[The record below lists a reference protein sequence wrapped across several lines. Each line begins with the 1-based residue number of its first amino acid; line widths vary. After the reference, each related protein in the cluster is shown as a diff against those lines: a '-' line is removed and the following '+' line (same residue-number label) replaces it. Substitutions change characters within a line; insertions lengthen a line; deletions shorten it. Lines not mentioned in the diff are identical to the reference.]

1 MRTILRNL
9 RYGGRMLRNS
19 PGFTAVV
26 TLTLALGIGANTA
39 IFSAVYSAL
48 LRPLPYRDA
57 ERLFTLG
64 EGRRQFADS
73 TQASYPD
80 FLDWTRTAKSFESIA
95 GFSGDAFTFV
105 TGGEPENTFA
115 AQVTPNFFSTLGVKP
130 FLGRSFFP
138 GELQRDGPHVAI
150 LSHAFWRSQFGGDP
164 NIVGR
169 VIRLD
174 NHAVTI
180 VGVLPEEF
188 EFAPARSAPIW
199 VPLHPGIDL
208 ATRRS
213 LRWLNV
219 VARLAPGVTEHQ
231 ARAEMT
237 GITAQLARAYPKED
251 GAIVVGITSLREVI
265 VGKIRLLL
273 LVLLA
278 AVGFVL
284 LITCANVANLLMTRA
299 IGRRKEFAVRAAL
312 GATRGDLL
320 GQLLAESMLLSAV
333 GAAVGLLAA
342 HWGIDALIA
351 AIPTGQLQSM
361 PFLQNAGI
369 NPTVLGF
376 LCGVALLTAFL
387 FGLAPAFT
395 ASQSALNERLK
406 EETRGGTSG
415 TQGRLRNALVVA
427 EIAISL
433 VLLAG
438 AGLMLQSL
446 RVLLRQNPGFDIT
459 HVLTFSVNLPGSS
472 YPSAKEY
479 PFDSPSALRFE
490 RKFRDRLQS
499 LPGVVN
505 AASATGIP
513 ANGGSGTIRFVV
525 EGRPSVTGQEDE
537 CDILS
542 IDANYFSTLK
552 IELAS
557 GRFFG
562 PHDSPDSPPVVVV
575 NRAFVKAYLSDG
587 DPIGKR
593 IRYTFNAREPFRQI
607 VGVVGDTAQDDLAAP
622 PPPVIYDLNDQDS
635 STYLTFLVRT
645 GGDPLAFVNAAR
657 AALREM
663 DPQLPMIGPIT
674 LEQVAGASASVFLRR
689 YPSYLIGTFAG
700 LALILAMVGLYGM
713 IAHTVLQRTREFGI
727 RLTLGAQRRDILRLV
742 LRQAL
747 GTSLAGASIGVVTGL
762 WVTRL
767 MTNLLY
773 GVKPG
778 AWAPFAAAAILIVLV
793 ALTASLIPA
802 GRAIKVD
809 PMRALRNE

>member
-9 RYGGRMLRNS
+9 RYGSRMLRKS
-19 PGFTAVV
+19 PGFTTVAI
-26 TLTLALGIGANTA
+26 LTLALGIGANTA
-39 IFSAVYSAL
+39 IFSVVYAAL
-48 LRPLPYRDA
+48 LRPLPYRQPD
-57 ERLFTLG
+57 RLLTLG
-64 EGRRQFADS
+64 EGRRQFAYS
-73 TQASYPD
+73 QQASYPD
-80 FLDWTRTAKSFESIA
+80 FLDWTRTAKSFESMA
-95 GFSGDAFTFV
+95 GYSGDAFTFV
-105 TGGEPENTFA
+105 SGGEPKNTLA

-130 FLGRSFFP
+130 LLGRSFVP
-138 GELQRDGPHVAI
+138 AELERDGPHVAI
-150 LSHAFWRSQFGGDP
+150 LSYSFWQSEFGGDR

-169 VIRLD
+169 AIRLD
-174 NHAVTI
+174 NHPVTI
-180 VGVLPEEF
+180 VGVLPEGF

-199 VPLHPGIDL
+199 VPLHPGPDM

-213 LRWLNV
+213 LRWLYV
-219 VARLAPGVTEHQ
+219 VARLAPGVTQ
-231 ARAEMT
+231 DQTRAEMT
-237 GITAQLARAYPKED
+237 GITAQLAHAYPKED
-251 GAIVVGITSLREVI
+251 GSIVVGMTSLREVI
-265 VGKIRLLL
+265 VGKIRPLL
-273 LVLLA
+273 LVLLG

-320 GQLLAESMLLSAV
+320 GQLLAESLLLSTA

-342 HWGIDALIA
+342 HWGVNVLIA
-351 AIPTGQLQSM
+351 AIPNGQLQSM
-361 PFLQNAGI
+361 PYLRDAGI
-369 NPTVLGF
+369 NPMVLGF
-376 LCGVALLTAFL
+376 LCVVVLLTAVL

-395 ASQSALNERLK
+395 AAQSALNEQLK

-415 TQGRLRNALVVA
+415 TQGRLRNAFVVA

-433 VLLAG
+433 VLLVG

-446 RVLLRQNPGFDIT
+446 RALLHQNPGFDIT
-459 HVLTFSVNLPGSS
+459 HVLTFSVNLPDAS
-472 YPSAKEY
+472 YPSEKAY
-479 PFDSPSALRFE
+479 PFDSPSAHRFE
-490 RKFRDRLQS
+490 RQFRDRLQA

-525 EGRPSVTGQEDE
+525 EGRPVVTGQEDE
-537 CDILS
+537 CDILT

-562 PHDSPDSPPVVVV
+562 AHDSPDSPRVVAV
-575 NRAFVKAYLSDG
+575 NRAFVKAYLPSDN
-587 DPIGKR
+587 PIGKR
-593 IRYTFNAREPFRQI
+593 IRYTFDAREPFRQI

-622 PPPVIYDLNDQDS
+622 PPPVIYDLNDQDA

-645 GGDPLAFVNAAR
+645 GEDPMAFVNTAR
-657 AALREM
+657 AALHDM
-663 DPQLPMIGPIT
+663 DPQLPMIGPMT
-674 LEQVAGASASVFLRR
+674 LEQVAGTSASVFLRR

-713 IAHTVLQRTREFGI
+713 IAYTVLQRTREIGI
-727 RLTLGAQRRDILRLV
+727 RLTLGAQRGDILRLV

-747 GTSLAGASIGVVTGL
+747 RTSLAGVLIGVVTGL

-767 MTNLLY
+767 MNSLLY
-773 GVKPG
+773 GVKPD
-778 AWAPFAAAAILIVLV
+778 AWAPFASAAILIVLV
-793 ALTASLIPA
+793 AMAASLIPA
-802 GRAIKVD
+802 GRAIHVD
-809 PMRALRNE
+809 PMRALRQD

>member
-1 MRTILRNL
+1 
-9 RYGGRMLRNS
+9 
-19 PGFTAVV
+19 
-26 TLTLALGIGANTA
+26 
-39 IFSAVYSAL
+39 
-48 LRPLPYRDA
+48 
-57 ERLFTLG
+57 
-64 EGRRQFADS
+64 
-73 TQASYPD
+73 
-80 FLDWTRTAKSFESIA
+80 
-95 GFSGDAFTFV
+95 
-105 TGGEPENTFA
+105 
-115 AQVTPNFFSTLGVKP
+115 
-130 FLGRSFFP
+130 
-138 GELQRDGPHVAI
+138 
-150 LSHAFWRSQFGGDP
+150 
-164 NIVGR
+164 
-169 VIRLD
+169 LD

-188 EFAPARSAPIW
+188 EFAPVRSAPIW
-199 VPLHPGIDL
+199 VPLHPGLDL

-273 LVLLA
+273 LVLLG

-299 IGRRKEFAVRAAL
+299 IRRRKEFAVRAAL

-320 GQLLAESMLLSAV
+320 GQLLAESMLLSTA

-351 AIPTGQLQSM
+351 AIPNGQLQSM
-361 PFLQNAGI
+361 PFLRDAGI

-376 LCGVALLTAFL
+376 LCGVALLTAIL

-395 ASQSALNERLK
+395 ASQSALNEQLK

-459 HVLTFSVNLPGSS
+459 HVLTFSVNLPDSS
-472 YPSAKEY
+472 YPSEKEY

-525 EGRPSVTGQEDE
+525 EGRPNVTGQEDE
-537 CDILS
+537 CDILT

-575 NRAFVKAYLSDG
+575 NRAFVKAYLSNG
-587 DPIGKR
+587 NPIGKR

-645 GGDPLAFVNAAR
+645 AGDPLAFANTAR

-663 DPQLPMIGPIT
+663 DPQLPMIGPLT
-674 LEQVAGASASVFLRR
+674 LEQVAGASASVVLRR

-713 IAHTVLQRTREFGI
+713 IAYTVLQRTREFGI

-773 GVKPG
+773 GIKPD

-809 PMRALRNE
+809 PMRALRNQ